1 MTLNGFFFLSLSIF
15 FLYWERLSCSLKLI
29 HCLHWCAIYKCIVLI
44 SICPENC
51 MLVSVTTYNAGSI
64 GVPCTHNHWR
74 TRNERR
80 ENYEFS
86 WQDDCRGVT
95 WPSLYLITPTFS
107 YFRYITFKV
116 VITFTALITCTKVIC
131 LIHLRARKQG
141 FTYQL
146 PILNKNC

>member
-1 MTLNGFFFLSLSIF
+1 
-15 FLYWERLSCSLKLI
+15 
-29 HCLHWCAIYKCIVLI
+29 
-44 SICPENC
+44 

-64 GVPCTHNHWR
+64 RVPCTHNHWR

-107 YFRYITFKV
+107 YFGY
-116 VITFTALITCTKVIC
+116 ITFTAPITSTEVIC
-131 LIHLRARKQG
+131 LIHLGAKETKVYLSVTN
-141 FTYQL
+141 FE
-146 PILNKNC
+146 